1 MSVDLHTAQIQGF
14 FNGPLDHLTALPVLS
29 DYVAANYDLTN
40 MTVVSPDA
48 GRVRLAD
55 TWCDRLGTPLA
66 IIHKR
71 HDPEV
76 ANQVAVHEVVGDV
89 AGRTCL
95 LVDDMVD
102 TGGTICQAARALIQH
117 GAAKVICAATH
128 PILSGPAAER
138 LNSTPFEEIIF
149 TNTLPMPAGV
159 HIEKATVLSI
169 APLLAQAIHEIFEDG
184 SVTSL
189 FHGPIG

>member
-1 MSVDLHTAQIQGF
+1 MLAE
-14 FNGPLDHLTALPVLS
+14 
-29 DYVAANYDLTN
+29 YVASKYDMTD

-55 TWCDRLGTPLA
+55 TWSDALGAPLA

-71 HDPEV
+71 HDPNLV
-76 ANQVAVHEVVGDV
+76 NQVAVHEVVGDV

-102 TGGTICQAARALIQH
+102 TGGTICQAANALLEY
-117 GAAKVICAATH
+117 GAKRVICAATH
-128 PILSGPAAER
+128 PILSGPAADR

-149 TNTLPMPAGV
+149 TNSLPLPAGV

-184 SVTSL
+184 SVTNL
-189 FHGPIG
+189 FHGTFG